1 MTKIACKDCFRSIE
15 QYTAF
20 FSIPGR
26 PEDIPNALLQHGTGR
41 RSILIRPIKDSVET
55 NERSSCYMVYTKELP
70 KVADA
75 IASRSID
82 RQKEVFA
89 EIFEAF
95 PGSLRERALQGM
107 WAAKDFYVSQTAQI
121 KLPVWSQGR
130 VVLVGDSAYAP
141 SPATGQGTALAII
154 GAYLVAGELVKIP
167 NDPVLAFREYDRK
180 FRDYVASVQ
189 TIPGGSALPK
199 LANPES
205 AWGVRVLRW
214 AFWLISW
221 SGLYKLV
228 NPKGGNERFELPDY
242 KIGRDD

>member
-1 MTKIACKDCFRSIE
+1 MLS
-15 QYTAF
+15 
-20 FSIPGR
+20 
-26 PEDIPNALLQHGTGR
+26 LQHGTGR

-70 KVADA
+70 KLADA

-130 VVLVGDSAYAP
+130 VVLIGDSAYAP

-154 GAYLVAGELVKIP
+154 GAYLVAGELATIP

-180 FRDYVASVQ
+180 LLRRLGAEYTGWQCVAEACESRECLGCEGAEV
-189 TIPGGSALPK
+189 GF
-199 LANPES
+199 LACFVV
-205 AWGVRVLRW
+205 WIV
-214 AFWLISW
+214 
-221 SGLYKLV
+221 
-228 NPKGGNERFELPDY
+228 
-242 KIGRDD
+242 